1 MATLERDRAK
11 VPRSVP
17 DEASR
22 EHLIWYLRGL
32 VEHLGDLLAR
42 GAIAGFAAGLAFL
55 LANMG
60 YATTQGKPAVAP
72 LMDISTIFHGSD
84 QPASMTPTSDMI
96 ATGLVT
102 HTALSI
108 VFGMVFALL
117 VPFLRNLLML
127 TVGGV
132 VFGLAVYLVNFQV
145 LGNTVFEWFT
155 NPKGPDQWFEL
166 LIHGAFGLMLVPFF
180 IGVGR
185 RLVPR
190 TP

>member
-1 MATLERDRAK
+1 MATLERDR
-11 VPRSVP
+11 VTVGRPVP
-17 DEASR
+17 DAAPMELHAYR
-22 EHLIWYLRGL
+22 RVFG
-32 VEHLGDLLAR
+32 EHLGDLLVC
-42 GAIAGFAAGLAFL
+42 GAVAGFAAGLAFL

-72 LMDISTIFHGSD
+72 LMDISTIFHGTS

-102 HTALSI
+102 HVALSI

-117 VPFLRNLLML
+117 VPFLRNVLVLAA
-127 TVGGV
+127 GGIAY
-132 VFGLAVYLVNFQV
+132 GLAVYVVNFQI

-155 NPKGPDQWFEL
+155 NPKGPDQWFEV

-185 RLVPR
+185 RL
-190 TP
+190 TPERPV